1 MAYNKTIWK
10 NKGEL
15 NAPEINKDNL
25 NNIENGIGEVNL
37 AGIVNIFAGAV
48 APTGWLICDG
58 SAISRTTYAELF
70 NAIGTVYG
78 IGDGTTTFNIPN
90 LKGKVVV
97 GLDTAQT
104 EFDSLGESGGAKTHT
119 LSVNEIPSH
128 KHEVQLG
135 ISEGGQTGRYAS
147 FVETA
152 RLAYNTSGEKGTTAT
167 GGGLAH
173 NNLQP
178 YQVLNY
184 IIKF

>member
-25 NNIENGIGEVNL
+25 NNIKNGIVEINL

-48 APTGWLICDG
+48 APNGWLICNG
-58 SAISRTTYAELF
+58 SAVSRTTYADLF
-70 NAIGTVYG
+70 NAIGVTYG
-78 IGDGTTTFNIPN
+78 IGDGSTTFNIPN
-90 LKGKVVV
+90 LKGKIVV
-97 GLDTAQT
+97 GLDTTQT
-104 EFDSLGESGGAKTHT
+104 EFDTLGEVGGVKTHT
-119 LSVNEIPSH
+119 LTVSEIPSH

-135 ISEGGQTGRYAS
+135 ISAGGQTGRYANY
-147 FVETA
+147 VETA
-152 RLAYNTSGEKGTTAT
+152 RLAYNTSEEKGTTAT